1 MNILHVIPN
10 PFFFERGGLIRAYR
24 QITLAREHGLQ
35 CHVVCYH
42 LGRDIPEAVIHRIP
56 AIPWYRNYAPG
67 ANVHRLYLDVLLLM
81 TTWNL
86 AKKFRPDIIHAHLHE
101 GVFAALPLA
110 RRLNIPLLFDAEGSL
125 SGEMSAYGFFGT
137 ALFKII
143 ERYLNRQ
150 SDFILTSSKQLF
162 DTMRARFNVPN
173 NRIVLFE
180 DHINTKLFFPRDPD
194 PKRQEQ
200 FAIPAGAPVV
210 LYFGSLDRLQGLDL
224 LLDVAKI
231 VASQVP
237 RTHFLI
243 MGFPD
248 EKAWEDRFKRAGV
261 LNSHF
266 PGMVRRTEAAEYLS
280 LGTVAV
286 SAKRT
291 GSSQGN
297 GKLLDYMAMGLPVVA
312 FDSEVNRDI
321 LGEWG
326 AYAPYK
332 DVDRFAALVLD
343 LIRNPQARRK
353 AGEALR
359 RRVCDK
365 FSSQT
370 HGDKL
375 LDIYTSIVKGDAS
388 NVKSPYRDTP

>member
-24 QITLAREHGLQ
+24 QIALAREHGFQ
-35 CHVVCYH
+35 CQVVCYH

-67 ANVHRLYLDVLLLM
+67 ANVQRLYLDALLM
-81 TTWNL
+81 MATL
-86 AKKFRPDIIHAHLHE
+86 RAAKKFKPDIIHAHLHE
-101 GVFAALPLA
+101 GVFASLPLA

-125 SGEMSAYGFFGT
+125 SGEMSAYGFFGA

-162 DTMRARFNVPN
+162 DTMRTRFNVPRD
-173 NRIVLFE
+173 RIVLFE

-194 PKRQEQ
+194 PKCQEQ

-210 LYFGSLDRLQGLDL
+210 LYFGSLDRLQGLDIL
-224 LLDVAKI
+224 LNVAKI

-237 RTHFLI
+237 QTHFLI

-248 EKAWEDRFKRAGV
+248 EKTWEDRFKRAGV

-266 PGMVRRTEAAEYLS
+266 PGMIRRTEAAEYLS

-312 FDSEVNRDI
+312 FDSGVNRDI

-326 AYAPYK
+326 AYAPDR
-332 DVDRFAALVLD
+332 DVDRFAESVLD
-343 LIRNPQARRK
+343 LLRNPEARRK
-353 AGEALR
+353 AGEGLR
-359 RRVCDK
+359 KRVCDN

-375 LDIYTSIVKGDAS
+375 LDIYASIVKGDAS
-388 NVKSPYRDTP
+388 NAKSAF